1 MITELV
7 AHIKLRMIL
16 TTVVPLEPCSSTQ
29 NEYSMFNG
37 SFTTLAALLAN
48 LSNKTALGSM
58 AVKAA
63 EPIVAAAQNYTQ
75 ALASATGDAASTTAA
90 TVVNT
95 TAESAVAAICNTK
108 AAGNYIS
115 SKDSQSLGSDTTGST
130 ARPPGLIN
138 TSNQTHASGSQNVQ
152 DTVIDMVG
160 GIAIPP
166 TKILSLEE
174 RAPRAEDPQPNQ
186 RHRSHRGERNG

>member
-63 EPIVAAAQNYTQ
+63 EPIIAAAQNYTQ
-75 ALASATGDAASTTAA
+75 ALANATGDAASTTAA

-95 TAESAVAAICNTK
+95 TAESAVAAIGNTK

-115 SKDSQSLGSDTTGST
+115 SNDRVSRWEATLLVAQQDHQDCST
-130 ARPPGLIN
+130 
-138 TSNQTHASGSQNVQ
+138 
-152 DTVIDMVG
+152 
-160 GIAIPP
+160 PP
-166 TKILSLEE
+166 TRPTLL
-174 RAPRAEDPQPNQ
+174 APKMCRIP
-186 RHRSHRGERNG
+186 